1 MRERKKERM
10 QRKEEGKE
18 MRIIINHKFL
28 LIVRDFHASA
38 IETCRKKR
46 REKQEKDRERKKKK

>member
-1 MRERKKERM
+1 
-10 QRKEEGKE
+10 

-38 IETCRKKR
+38 IETCRKKKEER
-46 REKQEKDRERKKKK
+46 NRRKREKEKEEKMRSLTLSFPM